1 MFRGANA
8 ISLDAKGRLAMPSRY
23 RDELISKSAG
33 QLIVTIDAVDPCL
46 CVYPLDEWELIETK
60 LRALPSLR
68 EENRRLQRLLIGN
81 AVDLEL
87 DGSGRFLVPPRL
99 REYARLD
106 KRAMLVGQLNKFQL
120 WDEDAWEAVSAA
132 DLAAIQQPGDD
143 ATPYLM
149 HNRKREDCR
158 ITAAPARWLMAWC
171 MSPVRWLLINIITCC
186 LPMTQRRK
194 PATFW
199 KLSTR

>member
-23 RDELISKSAG
+23 RDELVSRCAG
-33 QLIVTIDAVDPCL
+33 QLIVTIDAIDPCL
-46 CVYPLDEWELIETK
+46 CVYPLSEWELIEAK
-60 LRALPSLR
+60 LRELASFR

-99 REYARLD
+99 REYAKLD

-120 WDEDAWEAVSAA
+120 WDEDAWNAVADA
-132 DLAAIQQPGDD
+132 DLAAIKQPGALSDD
-143 ATPYLM
+143 L
-149 HNRKREDCR
+149 RD
-158 ITAAPARWLMAWC
+158 
-171 MSPVRWLLINIITCC
+171 LI
-186 LPMTQRRK
+186 L
-194 PATFW
+194 
-199 KLSTR
+199 

>member
-23 RDELISKSAG
+23 RDELISRCAG
-33 QLIVTIDAVDPCL
+33 QLIVTIDAVDSCL
-46 CVYPLDEWELIETK
+46 CLYPLPEWELIEAK
-60 LRALPSLR
+60 LRELPSLR

-99 REYARLD
+99 REYAGLD

-120 WDEDAWEAVSAA
+120 WDEDAWNAVADA
-132 DLAAIQQPGDD
+132 DLAAIKQPGALPDELRD
-143 ATPYLM
+143 
-149 HNRKREDCR
+149 
-158 ITAAPARWLMAWC
+158 
-171 MSPVRWLLINIITCC
+171 LI
-186 LPMTQRRK
+186 L
-194 PATFW
+194 
-199 KLSTR
+199 

>member
-8 ISLDAKGRLAMPSRY
+8 INLDAKGRLAMPSRY
-23 RDELISKSAG
+23 RDELDSRSSG

-46 CVYPLDEWELIETK
+46 CVYPLDEWEIIEAK

-99 REYARLD
+99 REYNIRFFIEIDSLRSARIS
-106 KRAMLVGQLNKFQL
+106 VGTWNV
-120 WDEDAWEAVSAA
+120 APPTRR
-132 DLAAIQQPGDD
+132 DL
-143 ATPYLM
+143 T
-149 HNRKREDCR
+149 
-158 ITAAPARWLMAWC
+158 
-171 MSPVRWLLINIITCC
+171 
-186 LPMTQRRK
+186 
-194 PATFW
+194 
-199 KLSTR
+199 ST

>member
-23 RDELISKSAG
+23 RDELVSRCAG
-33 QLIVTIDAVDPCL
+33 QLIVTIDAIDPCL
-46 CVYPLDEWELIETK
+46 CVYPLSEWELIEAK
-60 LRALPSLR
+60 LRELASFR

-87 DGSGRFLVPPRL
+87 DASGRFLVPPRL

-120 WDEDAWEAVSAA
+120 WDEDAWNAVADA
-132 DLAAIQQPGDD
+132 DLAAIKQPGALSDD
-143 ATPYLM
+143 L
-149 HNRKREDCR
+149 RD
-158 ITAAPARWLMAWC
+158 
-171 MSPVRWLLINIITCC
+171 LI
-186 LPMTQRRK
+186 L
-194 PATFW
+194 
-199 KLSTR
+199 